1 MTNFSFV
8 PHEFFNPEDFNSLP
22 LEEDM
27 EAILIS
33 DAKCLKQLQPILETL
48 SWRERIAVGLTA
60 YWTIDRDNQLIKL
73 VPQRELS
80 EQIKQAIEIVEN
92 LSPEALAGLATD
104 ILSEDFEIRDLD
116 DERN

>member
-8 PHEFFNPEDFNSLP
+8 PYEFLNPEDFNSLP

-33 DAKCLKQLQPILETL
+33 DAKCLKQLQPILKTL

-60 YWTIDRDNQLIKL
+60 YWTICGDNSLLKL
-73 VPQRELS
+73 VPQHELN
-80 EQIKQAIEIVEN
+80 EQTKQAIELVEN
-92 LSPEALAGLATD
+92 LSPEGLAELATD
-104 ILSEDFEIRDLD
+104 ILAENFEIRDLD
-116 DERN
+116 NERN